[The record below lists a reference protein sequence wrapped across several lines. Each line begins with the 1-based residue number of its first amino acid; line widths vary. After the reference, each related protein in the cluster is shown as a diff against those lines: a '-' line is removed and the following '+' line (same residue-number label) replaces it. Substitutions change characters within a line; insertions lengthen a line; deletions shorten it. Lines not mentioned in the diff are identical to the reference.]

1 IAKFLREVHMN
12 KNAFSSTCLSK
23 LLFLSSFI
31 ILILYKATFS
41 QSNLIQSIDFD
52 SQGRTVYALT
62 GNYDSAYV
70 VRYSSGNQEI
80 WNLTKQFNK
89 PFYWISSCVDNNDNI
104 WAYMQNSIYRYDG
117 SNWNEIPLPV
127 NISSYQKYSDLEAV
141 NDFIFL
147 TLYQSSILGF
157 PSIFRYNKT
166 NGTWR
171 SFDSSNSDLP
181 NEILAGKIFIK
192 GDSVFIG
199 SNKGLI
205 LITNDSAFVIL
216 DTLNSSCETEAFYSF
231 YIDHSGKKWLGSF
244 DKGLIEWI
252 DNSNFRYFNQA
263 NSSLPNNFVNAI
275 DEDSNGNLWMA
286 TDNGFAKL
294 SNDTI
299 YSFSSLTSE
308 SIAELKID
316 DQNKIWMGEV
326 GTGRLLVYDGNN
338 LSIITDIYNEIGN
351 FPTDFKLYQNYPNP
365 FNPSTKIRFVI
376 PNEVRNLKDFS
387 SQTPRNDNT
396 LVSLKVYDVLGN
408 EVATLINEE
417 KPAGEYEIDF
427 DATKYNI
434 SSGVYFYKIVAGSA
448 VLTKKMIL
456 IK

>member
-1 IAKFLREVHMN
+1 MPQGYSRLKSINFIA
-12 KNAFSSTCLSK
+12 
-23 LLFLSSFI
+23 LLITGYSLI
-31 ILILYKATFS
+31 IFTELYA

-104 WAYMQNSIYRYDG
+104 WAYMQSSIYRYDG
-117 SNWNEIPLPV
+117 SNWSEIPLPV
-127 NISSYQKYSDLEAV
+127 NINSYQKYSDLEAV

-147 TLYQSSILGF
+147 RLYESSVYGL
-157 PSIFRYNKT
+157 PSIFRYNKA
-166 NGTWR
+166 NGNWR

-181 NEILAGKIFIK
+181 NGILTGKIFIK

-216 DTLNSSCETEAFYSF
+216 DTVNSSCETESFYSF
-231 YIDHSGKKWLGSF
+231 YIDYSGKKWLGSF

-252 DNSNFRYFNQA
+252 DNSNFRYFNQD
-263 NSSLPNNFVNAI
+263 NSALPNNFVNAI
-275 DEDSNGNLWMA
+275 DEDSNGNLWIA
-286 TDNGFAKL
+286 TDSGFAKL

-338 LSIITDIYNEIGN
+338 LNIITDIYNEIGN
-351 FPTDFKLYQNYPNP
+351 LPADFTLYQNFPNP
-365 FNPSTKIRFVI
+365 FNPVTKIRFII
-376 PNEVRNLKDFS
+376 PNEVRNLKNFS
-387 SQTPRNDNT
+387 SQTPLNDNP
-396 LVSLKVYDVLGN
+396 LVRLKIYDVLGN

-417 KPAGEYEIDF
+417 KPAGEYEIEF
-427 DATKYNI
+427 NAAKYNLT
-434 SSGVYFYKIVAGSA
+434 SGIYFYKLTAGSF
-448 VLTKKMIL
+448 TETRKMIL
-456 IK
+456 MK